1 VQSAGDWITAR
12 EARRWR
18 SHFRIVGFLYAFIG
32 VTALGLAFGYE
43 DRPHA
48 LTPQDIAVA
57 VFGLVQVAAGAAFAL
72 RIRWAR
78 IPLWPL
84 SVIYLFALPVGTAL
98 GGYTLWVLYQTRTAK
113 QPSSSAAA

>member
-1 VQSAGDWITAR
+1 VQSAGDWVTAR

-18 SHFRIVGFLYAFIG
+18 SHFRIVGFLYAFLG

-43 DRPHA
+43 DRPHP
-48 LTPQDIAVA
+48 LTPGDIAVA
-57 VFGLVQVAAGAAFAL
+57 LFGLLHVAAGAAFAL
-72 RIRWAR
+72 RIRWGR

-98 GGYTLWVLYQTRTAK
+98 GGYTLRVLYHTRTN
-113 QPSSSAAA
+113 QPSPSAAA